1 MGTKFAE
8 ENANKLARLVN
19 AMNKNLYEMLRASAQ
34 ADIAKA
40 KLSLDLLGNNAV
52 GIGDHSTED
61 FYKNA
66 EEALALL
73 ADANDRLETL
83 ENFYQEQ
90 INDNSPIFCTQ
101 PKNK

>member
-1 MGTKFAE
+1 MLKSSAE
-8 ENANKLARLVN
+8 
-19 AMNKNLYEMLRASAQ
+19 

-66 EEALALL
+66 EEALSLL
-73 ADANDRLETL
+73 ADARDRLDTL
-83 ENFYQEQ
+83 EDFHKE
-90 INDNSPIFCTQ
+90 NS
-101 PKNK
+101 